1 MKSPPFRR
9 NETHLKVSNSFSLQ
23 YSKMI
28 LLLVSV
34 NLSVLDFK
42 LESLGMRLTRLEEW
56 LASGMVDYY
65 YGEVKTTQGVFTRS
79 EPSRTPSLRSLQI
92 GTLHLRMWQISDMRC

>member
-1 MKSPPFRR
+1 
-9 NETHLKVSNSFSLQ
+9 
-23 YSKMI
+23 MI

-79 EPSRTPSLRSLQI
+79 EPS
-92 GTLHLRMWQISDMRC
+92 

>member
-1 MKSPPFRR
+1 MCEESAFRR

-56 LASGMVDYY
+56 LVVWSTIITA
-65 YGEVKTTQGVFTRS
+65 K
-79 EPSRTPSLRSLQI
+79 
-92 GTLHLRMWQISDMRC
+92 